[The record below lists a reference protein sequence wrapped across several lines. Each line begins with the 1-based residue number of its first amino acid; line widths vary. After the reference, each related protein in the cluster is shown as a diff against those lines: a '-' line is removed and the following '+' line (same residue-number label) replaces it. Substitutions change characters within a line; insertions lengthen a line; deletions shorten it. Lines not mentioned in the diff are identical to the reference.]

1 MRYCAIFVFALAPAA
16 IRAADA
22 TDAHWPHWRGPG
34 GDGIA
39 RSSAPV
45 QFTDKSIG
53 WKAEIPGRGHS
64 TPVVWGD
71 RIFVTTAIPN
81 GAKPA
86 AEPAPEPAGPP
97 DKKGGRRRGGFG
109 GGSGPQQE
117 HRLEVI
123 CLDRKDGKVL
133 WRQTAKAV
141 VPHEG
146 YHGQY
151 GSFAS
156 NSPITDGKRVYVSF
170 GSRGVYAYDFNGK
183 LVWQKDSGVQ
193 MHMRNA
199 FGEGVAPV
207 LHGETLLVLFD
218 QESDSFLL
226 ALDKNTGKELWRA
239 QRDEISNWAEP
250 LVVDFQG
257 KKQVIVAAPKKV
269 RSYNFADGKLIWEC
283 AGLGA
288 NTIPIPV
295 YANGMVYVMS
305 GFRDPNL
312 MAIKLGRT
320 GDLTGTDAIVWQNQR
335 GNSYTPSP
343 ILKDGKLFF
352 LTDSGMVSLL
362 NAANGEAYYRQVRLP
377 KAYNFK
383 ASPVLAG
390 DKVYLAAEDGD
401 VIVLKWA
408 ETMEVVATNTMPDEF
423 FVASPVVLN
432 GELLLRG
439 RNVLYCVR

>member
-1 MRYCAIFVFALAPAA
+1 
-16 IRAADA
+16 
-22 TDAHWPHWRGPG
+22 
-34 GDGIA
+34 
-39 RSSAPV
+39 
-45 QFTDKSIG
+45 
-53 WKAEIPGRGHS
+53 
-64 TPVVWGD
+64 VWGD

-133 WRQTAKAV
+133 WRQTAKTV

-146 YHGQY
+146 YHGRY

-183 LVWQKDSGVQ
+183 LVWQKDPGVQ

-207 LHGETLLVLFD
+207 LHGDTLLVLFD
-218 QESDSFLL
+218 QETDSFLL

-250 LVVDFQG
+250 LVVDYQG
-257 KKQVIVAAPKKV
+257 SKQIIVAAPKKV
-269 RSYNFADGKLIWEC
+269 RAYNFADGKLIWEC

-439 RNVLYCVR
+439 RNALYCVR

>member
-1 MRYCAIFVFALAPAA
+1 MRILPVLLTISSAAL
-16 IRAADA
+16 AADA
-22 TDAHWPHWRGPG
+22 TENNWPHWRGPA

-39 RSSAPV
+39 RSAAPV
-45 QFTDKSIG
+45 EFTEKNVR
-53 WKAEIPGRGHS
+53 WKVEIPGRGHS

-71 RIFVTTAIPN
+71 RIFVTTAIPS
-81 GAKPA
+81 GTAPA
-86 AEPAPEPAGPP
+86 AEAPAEPPA
-97 DKKGGRRRGGFG
+97 KKGGARRGGFG
-109 GGSGPQQE
+109 GGAGAQVE
-117 HRLEVI
+117 HKLELMCI
-123 CLDRKDGKVL
+123 DRRNGKVI
-133 WRQTAKAV
+133 WRREARTA

-146 YHGQY
+146 YHQQY

-170 GSRGVYAYDFNGK
+170 GSRGIYAYDFDGK
-183 LVWQKDSGVQ
+183 LVWQKDPGVR

-207 LHGETLLVLFD
+207 LGGDSLFVLFD

-226 ALDKNTGKELWRA
+226 ALDRNTGKELWRKD
-239 QRDEISNWAEP
+239 RDEISNWAEP
-250 LVVDFQG
+250 LILEHQG
-257 KKQVIVAAPKKV
+257 KKQVVVAAPKKV
-269 RSYNFADGKLIWEC
+269 RSYDFKTGELIWEC

-295 YANGMVYVMS
+295 HANGVVYVMS

-312 MAIKLGRT
+312 LAIKLGRT
-320 GDLTGTDAIVWQNQR
+320 GDLTGTDAVIWQNNR

-343 ILKDGKLFF
+343 ILKDGKLFL

-362 NAANGEAYYRQVRLP
+362 NAASGEAFYRQVRLP
-377 KAYNFK
+377 KPYNFK

-390 DKVYLAAEDGD
+390 DKVYLAAENGD
-401 VIVLKWA
+401 VVVLKWG
-408 ETMEVVATNTMPDEF
+408 ETMEVVATNSFPDEF
-423 FVASPVVLN
+423 FIASPVVLN

-439 RNVLYCVR
+439 RNALYCVR